1 MTTWLSRRRIP
12 FVAQMT
18 ASECPV
24 ACLAMVLAHH
34 GRPVPVRRLR
44 AVLGT
49 GRDGATAHA
58 LCEAAR
64 GFGLV
69 GRGLRVPPAKAH
81 ELAPGTILHWEAKH
95 FVVLERAT
103 REHAWI
109 VDPAAG
115 RRRVDAD
122 TLARSFSG
130 LALAF
135 APDPACAP
143 AELAAPEPSPA
154 WRTVLGAA
162 WRPGFLVPAL
172 LASLAS
178 AGLGIAGALVMT
190 ELVARLFA
198 PVPRFADLVGLI
210 AAIVVAT
217 VLVKAW
223 RERALHGL
231 GTAVERE
238 LGHGLAERL
247 LRLPLAFFRHRTA
260 GDLAGRVAGVHGLD
274 RRVVAGVGAI
284 VTEVPTMV
292 AFLGVLC
299 VWNATMA
306 VAAVVIVAMHAVIG
320 QLVRRREDQRAGAV
334 VRSVAKAKAFE
345 AQVLEQIG
353 IIKAMGSET
362 AIATR
367 WSRLRAD
374 ASEAADRHGRAHAVG
389 QSGLEG
395 FATLIPLAI
404 LAVGAHQVAAG
415 SLGLPAMIGTNCLA
429 VALFRP
435 VAVLVAAVES
445 LVAMRPALARIDD
458 VMLEP
463 IEPAATATVA
473 LELPAAIALHDV
485 TVGSPGT
492 APTLDAVSFALEP
505 VRHLAIVGGAAAGK
519 SALAALLAGVSRSD
533 AGHVE
538 LGGHDLELGGLGPD
552 ARACLVPAAAP
563 LLDGNLRD
571 NVALGLTATAAGDI
585 DAAIADACRLVG
597 ALDEIEALPQRWAT
611 AVYDGG
617 KGLSAGLRQRIV
629 LARALAGQPR
639 LLVLDEATAS
649 LGAAA
654 EGQLVEALLAGP
666 VRMLVTVTS
675 HRSTLDR
682 ADAVVV
688 LERGHVVDV
697 GSPAELRARC
707 ARYREL
713 TDPPLALL
721 AKPTDAR
728 KVAGA

>member
-1 MTTWLSRRRIP
+1 MTPWSSRRRIP

-44 AVLGT
+44 AALGT

-69 GRGLRVPPAKAH
+69 GRGLRVPPARAH
-81 ELAPGTILHWEAKH
+81 ELAPGTILHWESKH

-122 TLARSFSG
+122 VLARSFSG

-135 APDPACAP
+135 EPDPAFAP
-143 AELAAPEPSPA
+143 AEVAAPEPSPA
-154 WRTVLGAA
+154 WHTILGAA
-162 WRPGFLVPAL
+162 RRPGFLVPAL

-231 GTAVERE
+231 GTAVERA
-238 LGHGLAERL
+238 LGQRLAERL

-260 GDLAGRVAGVHGLD
+260 GDLAGRAAAVHGLD
-274 RRVVAGVGAI
+274 RRVVAGVGAL
-284 VTEVPTMV
+284 VTEVPTVV

-306 VAAVVIVAMHAVIG
+306 ATAVVIVATHAVTST
-320 QLVRRREDQRAGAV
+320 LVRRREEQRAGT
-334 VRSVAKAKAFE
+334 VARNVASARAFE
-345 AQVLEQIG
+345 AQVLEQIAV
-353 IIKAMGSET
+353 IKAMGSEA

-367 WSRLRAD
+367 WARLRAD
-374 ASEAADRHGRAHAVG
+374 ASEAADRHGRAQALG

-395 FATLIPLAI
+395 FAALIPLAI

-415 SLGLPAMIGTNCLA
+415 SLSLPAMIGTNCLA

-445 LVAMRPALARIDD
+445 LVALRPALARIDD

-463 IEPAATATVA
+463 AEPAAPAVA
-473 LELPAAIALHDV
+473 LELPAAVALRDV
-485 TVGSPGT
+485 TVASPGT
-492 APTLDAVSFALEP
+492 TPTLEAVSFALAP

-519 SALAALLAGVSRSD
+519 SALASLLAGVSRCD

-571 NVALGLTATAAGDI
+571 NVALGLTATAAGDV

-617 KGLSAGLRQRIV
+617 RGLPAGLRQRIV
-629 LARALAGQPR
+629 LARALARQPR
-639 LLVLDEATAS
+639 LLVLDEATTS

-654 EGQLVEALLAGP
+654 EGQLVAALLAGP

>member
-1 MTTWLSRRRIP
+1 MPTWISRRRIP

-44 AVLGT
+44 AALGT

-69 GRGLRVPPAKAH
+69 GRGLRVPPARAH
-81 ELAPGTILHWEAKH
+81 ELSPATILHWESKH

-122 TLARSFSG
+122 VLARSFSG

-135 APDPACAP
+135 EPDPAYVP
-143 AELAAPEPSPA
+143 ADAAPEPSPT
-154 WRTVLGAA
+154 WRTILGAA
-162 WRPGFLVPAL
+162 RRPGFLVPAL

-178 AGLGIAGALVMT
+178 AGLAVAGALVMT

-217 VLVKAW
+217 VLVRAW

-231 GTAVERE
+231 GTAVERA
-238 LGHGLAERL
+238 LGQRLAERL

-260 GDLAGRVAGVHGLD
+260 GDLAGRAAAVHGLD
-274 RRVVAGVGAI
+274 RRVVAGVGAL
-284 VTEVPTMV
+284 VTEVPTVV

-306 VAAVVIVAMHAVIG
+306 ATAVVIVATHAVTST
-320 QLVRRREDQRAGAV
+320 LVRRREEQRAGTMA
-334 VRSVAKAKAFE
+334 RNAASAKAFE
-345 AQVLEQIG
+345 AQVLEQIAVL
-353 IIKAMGSET
+353 KAMGSEA
-362 AIATR
+362 AISAR
-367 WSRLRAD
+367 WARLRSD
-374 ASEAADRHGRAHAVG
+374 ASEAADRHGRAQALG

-395 FATLIPLAI
+395 FAALIPLAI

-415 SLGLPAMIGTNCLA
+415 SLSLPAMIGTNCLA

-445 LVAMRPALARIDD
+445 LVALRPALARIDD

-463 IEPAATATVA
+463 VEPAAPTVA
-473 LELPAAIALHDV
+473 LELPAAVALRDV

-492 APTLDAVSFALEP
+492 TPTLAAVSFELAP

-519 SALAALLAGVSRSD
+519 SALAALLAGVSRCD

-538 LGGHDLELGGLGPD
+538 LGGHDLEHGLGPD

-571 NVALGLTATAAGDI
+571 NVALGLTAAAAGEA
-585 DAAIADACRLVG
+585 DAAITAACRLVG

-617 KGLSAGLRQRIV
+617 RGLPAGLRQRIV
-629 LARALAGQPR
+629 LARALARQPR

-707 ARYREL
+707 TRYREL

-728 KVAGA
+728 KAAGT